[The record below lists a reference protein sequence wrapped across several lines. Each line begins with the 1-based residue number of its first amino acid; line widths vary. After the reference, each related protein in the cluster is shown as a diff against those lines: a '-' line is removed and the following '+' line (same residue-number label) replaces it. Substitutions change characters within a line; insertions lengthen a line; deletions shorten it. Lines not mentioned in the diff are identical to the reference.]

1 MAWIDKPAIIGL
13 SPMDGITDPAFRFV
27 VDTIGKP
34 EVLFTEFVSAD
45 GLSRNVKTLFRTFI
59 SHQTGTPLVAQL
71 FGKNPDALAKA
82 AILLRD
88 YPISGIDINMGCPMR
103 TVAFHGGGA
112 GLIKT
117 PKLAVSCIQAVK
129 EALAG
134 ADWNIPVSVKT
145 RTGIDKPITA
155 QWIQTLITAKPDA
168 IILHGRTLAQM
179 YTGHADWSQ
188 IGIAAAL
195 CNTAGI
201 PLFGNGDIK
210 TIADARDKI
219 SFYRLRGVLI
229 GRAAF
234 GNPWVFCGVTPTAK
248 DRFNALSMHLRAFET
263 YMPDGNPLS
272 LRKHCAWYTHGLA
285 NAKELRIAMMKLS
298 TVSEM
303 KEFVNTQ
310 LSLLR

>member
-1 MAWIDKPAIIGL
+1 MAWIDKSALIGL
-13 SPMDGITDPAFRFV
+13 SPMDGVTDPAFRFV

-34 EVLFTEFVSAD
+34 DVLFTEFVSAD
-45 GLSRNVKTLFRTFI
+45 GLSRNVKKLFQTFA
-59 SHQTGTPLVAQL
+59 SHTTNTPLVAQL

-82 AILLRD
+82 ALLLHP
-88 YPISGIDINMGCPMR
+88 YPLAGIDINMGCPAR

-117 PKLAVSCIQAVK
+117 PKLAVLCIQAVK
-129 EALAG
+129 QALS
-134 ADWNIPVSVKT
+134 DVHWHIPVTVKT
-145 RTGIDKPITA
+145 RTGIDKPITKE
-155 QWIQTLITAKPDA
+155 WISTLLSAKPSA
-168 IILHGRTLAQM
+168 IILHARTLSQL

-195 CNTAGI
+195 CNTASI

-210 TIADARDKI
+210 TITDARDKI
-219 SFYRLRGVLI
+219 SFYKLRGVLI

-234 GNPWVFCGVTPTAK
+234 GNPWVFSGITPTPRE
-248 DRFNALSMHLRAFET
+248 RFEAIAMHLEAFET
-263 YMPDGNPLS
+263 YMPGGNPLS
-272 LRKHCAWYTHGLA
+272 LRKHLAWYTHGLP
-285 NAKELRIAMMKLS
+285 NAKELRISAMTLS

-303 KEFVNTQ
+303 KEFVISQ

>member
-13 SPMDGITDPAFRFV
+13 SPMDGVTDPAFRYV

-34 EVLFTEFVSAD
+34 DVLFTEFVSAD
-45 GLSRNVKTLFRTFI
+45 GLSRNVKKLFQTFV
-59 SHQTGTPLVAQL
+59 SHKTDTPLVAQL
-71 FGKNPDALAKA
+71 FGKNPDTMAKA
-82 AILLRD
+82 ALLLTD
-88 YPISGIDINMGCPMR
+88 FPIAGIDINMGCPMR
-103 TVAFHGGGA
+103 TVASHGGGA

-117 PKLAVSCIQAVK
+117 PELAVSCIQAVK
-129 EALAG
+129 QALSSTHR
-134 ADWNIPVSVKT
+134 DIPVTVKT
-145 RTGIDKPITA
+145 RTGIDKPITGD
-155 QWIQTLITAKPDA
+155 WIQTLLTAKPDA
-168 IILHGRTLAQM
+168 IILHARTLSQM

-188 IGIAAAL
+188 IGVAAAL

-210 TIADARDKI
+210 TITDAKDKI

-234 GNPWVFCGVTPTAK
+234 GNPWVFSGTTPTPK
-248 DRFNALSMHLRAFET
+248 ERFEALLMHLTAFET
-263 YMPDGNPLS
+263 YMTDGKPLS
-272 LRKHCAWYTHGLA
+272 LRKHLAWYTHGLS
-285 NAKELRIAMMKLS
+285 NAKELRISVMTLS

-303 KEFVNTQ
+303 KKFVSTQ